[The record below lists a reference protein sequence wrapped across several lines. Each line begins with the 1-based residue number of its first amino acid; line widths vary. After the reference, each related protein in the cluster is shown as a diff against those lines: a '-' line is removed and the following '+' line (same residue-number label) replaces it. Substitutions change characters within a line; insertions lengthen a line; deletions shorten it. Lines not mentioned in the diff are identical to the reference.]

1 MYSKHS
7 CASPKTLLTLG
18 LTRSPALQ
26 GPTGLILLPRLFVAE
41 QLLTLCKQMMR
52 RTKIAEAHS
61 TRRAPLPSARR
72 ERMCDRNTL
81 VQPVVAAA

>member
-1 MYSKHS
+1 
-7 CASPKTLLTLG
+7 
-18 LTRSPALQ
+18 
-26 GPTGLILLPRLFVAE
+26 LILLPRLFVAE

-72 ERMCDRNTL
+72 
-81 VQPVVAAA
+81 